1 MNGSKPTTDPDRDK
15 YTTFTMSLED
25 TQFSHGC
32 EMWSKQAY
40 QTDRISYVSLS
51 KHQIFS
57 SLALYP
63 IFFLPF
69 HSSLVSNTTSN
80 FPHGKARQA
89 IVSALLQ
96 CLWRYLPSQHAAM
109 LETEKHI
116 NTYGAHTV
124 ETSGLR

>member
-1 MNGSKPTTDPDRDK
+1 MYNVKMNGSKPTTDPDRDK

-63 IFFLPF
+63 IFF
-69 HSSLVSNTTSN
+69 SL
-80 FPHGKARQA
+80 FIP
-89 IVSALLQ
+89 
-96 CLWRYLPSQHAAM
+96 P
-109 LETEKHI
+109 
-116 NTYGAHTV
+116 
-124 ETSGLR
+124 